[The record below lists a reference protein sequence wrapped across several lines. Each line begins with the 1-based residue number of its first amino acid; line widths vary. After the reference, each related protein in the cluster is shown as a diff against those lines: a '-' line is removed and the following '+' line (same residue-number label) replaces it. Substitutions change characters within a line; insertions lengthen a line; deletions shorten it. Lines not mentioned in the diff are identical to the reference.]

1 MTEVQQRFLSNSNYY
16 QGSYNDYDSGY
27 DYGGR
32 EYNTQQGHDSGYGG
46 YGGKGHHATYRG
58 HVPHNRP
65 ILIIQPPSQP
75 QTDPIIEGLTS
86 LIPLAYLL
94 PLALLATVGAPT
106 TTVVGNGRRK
116 RQVSGKNSLFCEI
129 YSMLQ
134 LYSKKL

>member
-1 MTEVQQRFLSNSNYY
+1 MTEIQQRFLSNSNYY
-16 QGSYNDYDSGY
+16 QGNFNDYDSGY

-32 EYNTQQGHDSGYGG
+32 EYNTQGHGSGYGG
-46 YGGKGHHATYRG
+46 YGGEGHRASYRG

-75 QTDPIIEGLTS
+75 QDDPLIEGLTS

-94 PLALLATVGAPT
+94 PLALLATAAAPT

-116 RQVSGKNSLFCEI
+116 RQVPGNDALLFGI
-129 YSMLQ
+129 I
-134 LYSKKL
+134 